1 MRGVEGAEVRKL
13 AALEDRHW
21 WYAERRH
28 LVRDLVKDLTPG
40 TVLDVG
46 AAGGGNSRVLR
57 GLGWR
62 PVPIEYGVEG
72 AEVAHERGLA
82 AVRADALA
90 LPMAP
95 GSIDAVLAFDVLE
108 HIEDDAGAVAQVRR
122 VLRPGGAFLVAVP
135 VDMSLWSAHDEAV
148 GHVRRYDRAG
158 LLRLLTDGGFRVD
171 RVGSWNVLLRP
182 LVRLRRRTSTGSD
195 LSELS
200 PVVNAGLRAV
210 VVAERYLPV
219 RRLPGV
225 SVVVRAFRD

>member
-13 AALEDRHW
+13 AQLEDRHW

-28 LVRDLVKDLTPG
+28 LVRSLVRDLTPG

-62 PVPIEYGVEG
+62 PVPVEYGVDG

-90 LPMAP
+90 LPVAD
-95 GSIDAVLAFDVLE
+95 GSVDAVLAFDVLE
-108 HIEDDAGAVAQVRR
+108 HIDDDARAVAEVHRA
-122 VLRPGGAFLVAVP
+122 LRPGGAFLIAVP
-135 VDMSLWSAHDEAV
+135 VDMRLWSAHDEAV
-148 GHVRRYDRAG
+148 GHVRRYERAG
-158 LLRLLTDGGFRVD
+158 LLRLLKDAGFRVD
-171 RVGSWNVLLRP
+171 RVRSWNVLLRP
-182 LVRLRRRTSTGSD
+182 VVALHRRSSRGSD

-219 RRLPGV
+219 RTLPGV